1 MRAIREALRGGRR
14 EWYLLRLA
22 NLSTIM
28 REWAALHAV
37 ERLAFRG
44 TLLAAAPAQSP
55 AAPTALALPRVRG
68 LGQTLARLSDHRSEP
83 LRMLSAVPMFSVLH
97 TDCPL
102 CETRRHRKCNQEVLR
117 ACGLPAMSSVL
128 CGIWQ

>member
-1 MRAIREALRGGRR
+1 MREALRGGRR

-68 LGQTLARLSDHRSEP
+68 LLKTFPRHSHHSLEVCACGLQHP
-83 LRMLSAVPMFSVLH
+83 
-97 TDCPL
+97 CPL
-102 CETRRHRKCNQEVLR
+102 CVLHASCQYYATPHQDAGAAGHGGHDEDR
-117 ACGLPAMSSVL
+117 V
-128 CGIWQ
+128 Q